1 MRIEREGRGV
11 AHARGGRGRT
21 MGVLVACL
29 ALASACSMNKNPDEM
44 AEPVPPTRLRVENQA
59 FNDMTIYV
67 YRSSQRIRLGTAT
80 GNSVTRLTIPANLI
94 FGATPLR
101 FQADPIGG
109 SPAPIRHDTTAPP
122 RAEIRRTIPPRR
134 PYVASDAALAGDGWR
149 SVDCGMSAPTSPLIR
164 VLVLLLAVVPLG

>member
-1 MRIEREGRGV
+1 MRIGREGRGTT
-11 AHARGGRGRT
+11 ARAYGGRRGLA
-21 MGVLVACL
+21 VLMMVACL
-29 ALASACSMNKNPDEM
+29 ALASACSLNNPPDPM

-59 FNDMTIYV
+59 FLDMTIYV

-109 SPAPIRHDTTAPP
+109 SRAPISS
-122 RAEIRRTIPPRR
+122 EITVVPGDEVVLTIPPN
-134 PYVASDAALAGDGWR
+134 G
-149 SVDCGMSAPTSPLIR
+149 
-164 VLVLLLAVVPLG
+164 

>member
-1 MRIEREGRGV
+1 MRIEREERRDWRARNGRR
-11 AHARGGRGRT
+11 ALT
-21 MGVLVACL
+21 MVLV
-29 ALASACSMNKNPDEM
+29 LASLAVSGACSQNKNPDET

-59 FNDMTIYV
+59 FLDMTIYV

-109 SPAPIRHDTTAPP
+109 SRAPISSEITVAPGD
-122 RAEIRRTIPPRR
+122 EVVLTIPPN
-134 PYVASDAALAGDGWR
+134 
-149 SVDCGMSAPTSPLIR
+149 
-164 VLVLLLAVVPLG
+164 